1 MAKKTTKQQQVRLS
15 QALVLNKYMLSL
27 FGCTSLEGLAVNLK
41 DAALERYD
49 ENNVSLFY
57 HEIMNRMYGS
67 PNFTAEQLL
76 QYDQNI
82 YTATQQISEKRSE
95 NIKWKYYQYLSLLF
109 TEIYLD
115 RYFSDKFLLLADLN
129 NYLENE
135 FQKDALNYIGIE
147 TFTDRDLNKI
157 AFWNATGSGKTL
169 LMHVN
174 ILQYQYYVEQ
184 KNKGHVSRI
193 ILLTPNEGLSMQH
206 LDELQL
212 SNIQVELF
220 SKAAGSLFG
229 GKNIE
234 IIDINKLGLK
244 DGDKTVAVG
253 NFEGANLVLVD
264 EGHRGST
271 GETWKGYRDAL
282 CESGFSFEYSAT
294 FGQMVGTASGT
305 KKKDLINEYGKA
317 TLFDYSYR
325 YFYNDGYGKDY
336 RILNIQETWNKE
348 TVEMY
353 LTACLLSF
361 YEQMLIFESDPT
373 IKNQYLIEK
382 PLAIFVGGSVTAVRT
397 EKKQKVSDV
406 VAILQFFE
414 SFIKNTTDSKL
425 NISRLLKSEDGL
437 IDKKGNSI
445 FGSSFKFVRK
455 THTEIDQVYAAIL
468 SKLFNSQVAGAF
480 LHLDNLKG
488 QTGEIG
494 LRVGNAEYFGVIN
507 VGDDNELIKICA
519 EVGLHTDDK
528 AFAEKSLFRA
538 INEKDSKI
546 NMLIGS
552 KKFTEGWSSWRVST
566 MGLLNVGQGEGSQ
579 IIQLFGRGV
588 RLKGYKYCLK
598 RSNSLDLS
606 IKDRKAPDYLSVLET
621 LNIFGIRADYME
633 QFKKYL
639 EEEGLPTNDSD
650 FEEVV
655 IPMLPTVE
663 LSEKKLK
670 YIRVKEGKDFKKE
683 VTVTLDDSYGFYKIR
698 LDWYP
703 KIQMLRSGK
712 TSNTAKEIQ
721 NETTLSDI
729 NLSFINWDK
738 VYFDIQRLKNERSWY
753 NFSLGFDKLKSIA
766 FRKDWYTLLIPKADL
781 EPTNFIRNI
790 STWQEIV
797 TSLLRIYVD
806 KVYNNKKAEWMTK
819 NMEVAY
825 LDKSNPNFEQE
836 YNILVHRDLDIVL
849 SNLTALK
856 TTLQRNEFVKDLAI
870 DSNYFNAIFF
880 ESHLYQPLLY
890 IDKNRYVDSETG
902 AATIEISP
910 VALNEGEKHFVKDL
924 REYCTKNPEF
934 FNDKELY
941 LLRNQSRKGIGFFE
955 ANNFYPDFILWIKT
969 ADKQYVTFVDPK
981 GVRLIDGG
989 LNSPKIQ
996 LHRIIR
1002 DEIEPRLNDPEMIL
1016 NSFIVSNSPYQAIS
1030 HWSGAETL
1038 NQCNEEHLFFQ
1049 NEQSE
1054 VYIGRMI
1061 NKIIK

>member
-1 MAKKTTKQQQVRLS
+1 MAKKSTKQQQVRLS

-95 NIKWKYYQYLSLLF
+95 TIKWKYYQYLSLLF

-135 FQKDALNYIGIE
+135 FQKDALNYSGIE
-147 TFTDRDLNKI
+147 TFTERDLNKI

-193 ILLTPNEGLSMQH
+193 ILLTPSQDLSMQH
-206 LDELQL
+206 RDELQL
-212 SNIQVELF
+212 SNIQGELF
-220 SKAAGSLFG
+220 SKADGSLFG

-234 IIDINKLGLK
+234 IIDIKKLGLK

-253 NFEGANLVLVD
+253 NFEGSNLVLVD

-271 GETWKGYRDAL
+271 GETWKGYRDVL

-305 KKKDLINEYGKA
+305 KKTNLINEYGKA

-361 YEQMLIFESDPT
+361 YEQMLVFESDPT

-382 PLAIFVGGSVTAVRT
+382 PLALFVGGSVIAVKNKMT
-397 EKKQKVSDV
+397 QNVSDLIV
-406 VAILQFFE
+406 ILQFFE
-414 SFIKNTTDSKL
+414 TFIKNTSDTKTYL
-425 NISRLLKSEDGL
+425 GRLLKSEDGL
-437 IDKKGNSI
+437 IDKNGNTI
-445 FGSSFKFVRK
+445 FGSSFKFIRK
-455 THTEIDQVYAAIL
+455 IHADIDQVFL
-468 SKLFNSQVAGAF
+468 GMLNKLFNSTVAGAN

-494 LRVGNAEYFGVIN
+494 LRVGNADYFGVIN
-507 VGDDNELIKICA
+507 VGSDNELIKICA
-519 EVGLHTDDK
+519 EVGLHTDEK
-528 AFAEKSLFRA
+528 AFAEKSLFRT

-552 KKFTEGWSSWRVST
+552 KKFIEGWSSWRVSI
-566 MGLLNVGQGEGSQ
+566 MGLLNIGQSEGSQ

-606 IKDRKAPDYLSVLET
+606 IKDRKAPDYLSILET

-633 QFKKYL
+633 QFKKFL

-712 TSNTAKEIQ
+712 NSNTAKEIQ

-753 NFSLGFDKLKSIA
+753 NFSLDFDKLKSIA
-766 FRKDWYTLLIPKADL
+766 FRKEWYTLLIPKADL

-1038 NQCNEEHLFFQ
+1038 NQCNEQHLFFQ

-1054 VYIGRMI
+1054 VYIARMI